1 MQAETNFAI
10 IRNFLV
16 ENITFIIYVI
26 DMKTDKKSLVRKSIA
41 LVNQNILADDLKR
54 IRGIGRSH
62 ISATVIMQAFGNKPQ
77 MNITEIAK
85 STGYARKNV
94 INSVNKLVE
103 LGILRPTLDKKWGQI
118 YCYDNLIGQAGELA
132 MNNTRT
138 QSKNGTY
145 LNFAGR
151 DYAIRQ
157 ADTPTKIKFKPDN
170 RHNNKPANKDSKNRL
185 YIADNLDTMKRIM
198 PEYQDSFDLIYVDS
212 PYNQPTARIPRMY
225 SDSFDGD
232 CDFLAFMYPRLM
244 LCQRLLNPKGLITV
258 SIGEDEMAQLKLI
271 MNEIF
276 GAENFINNITIED
289 KVAAGPMAGYTK
301 HKLPNVKSY
310 LLVYARD
317 KSNINFLNRLFDPI
331 DKKFATDYNVII
343 HSDLTKESLLDFLK
357 SNLVAKQEFKT
368 HNLPITI
375 KNIDKL
381 MQNSAVFEALI
392 YEKVVPILYKA
403 TTPQS
408 NAIKTP
414 LNCPQNTI
422 FIQDD
427 KLVELKENSTICH
440 YKPFMNRLQKTDE
453 GETANCL
460 IRGDVWKGYFVYK
473 NSVQNEGGVK
483 FTGKKPTALI
493 RDLLKW
499 IGTKD
504 AKVLDI
510 FAGSGTTGHTV
521 MLQNKLD
528 GGQRTFIL
536 CQTAETINPESKE
549 YNQGFKTID
558 QATTQRLKNTVI
570 ELANG
575 DGFQIWK
582 G

>member
-1 MQAETNFAI
+1 
-10 IRNFLV
+10 
-16 ENITFIIYVI
+16 
-26 DMKTDKKSLVRKSIA
+26 MKTSKNSLIRKSIIMA
-41 LVNQNILADDLKR
+41 NQNILADGLKR

-62 ISATVIMQAFGNKPQ
+62 TSATAIMNAFCNKPK
-77 MNITEIAK
+77 MNITEIVK

-132 MNNTRT
+132 MNDTRT
-138 QSKNGTY
+138 QNKNGSY
-145 LNFAGR
+145 LYFAGR

-185 YIADNLDTMKRIM
+185 YIADNLDSMKRIM
-198 PEYQDSFDLIYVDS
+198 PEHKDSFDLIYVDS

-225 SDSFDGD
+225 NDNFDGD

-244 LCQRLLNPKGLITV
+244 LCQRLLNPKGLIAV
-258 SIGEDEMAQLKLI
+258 SIGEDEMAQVKMIL
-271 MNEIF
+271 NEIF

-289 KVAAGPMAGYTK
+289 KVAAGPMSGYTK
-301 HKLPNVKSY
+301 YKMPNVKSY

-317 KSNINFLNRLFDPI
+317 KQNINFLNRLYDPVAS
-331 DKKFATDYNVII
+331 KFATDYNTII
-343 HSDLTKESLLDFLK
+343 HPDLKKESLIDFLK
-357 SNLVAKQEFKT
+357 SNPVATQEFKIY
-368 HNLPITI
+368 NLPITI

-381 MQNSAVFEALI
+381 MQNSAVFEAFI

-408 NAIKTP
+408 KALKTP
-414 LNCPQNTI
+414 LNCPQNAI

-427 KLVELKENSTICH
+427 KLLYKTENGITRH
-440 YKPFMNRLQKTDE
+440 YKPFINRLQKTDD
-453 GETANCL
+453 GEPVNSL
-460 IRGDVWKGYFVYK
+460 IRGDVWKGYYVYK
-473 NSVQNEGGVK
+473 NSVQNEGGVQ
-483 FTGKKPTALI
+483 FTGKKPIALI

-504 AKVLDI
+504 AKVLDV
-510 FAGSGTTGHTV
+510 FAGSATTAHAT

-558 QATTQRLKNTVI
+558 QATTQRLKNAVI

>member
-1 MQAETNFAI
+1 MI

-16 ENITFIIYVI
+16 EKITFSNY
-26 DMKTDKKSLVRKSIA
+26 DFGMKTGKNSLVRKSIVIA
-41 LVNQNILADDLKR
+41 NQNILADDLKR
-54 IRGIGRSH
+54 IQAIGRSR

-77 MNITEIAK
+77 MSITEIVTA
-85 STGYARKNV
+85 TGYARKNV

-118 YCYDNLIGQAGELA
+118 YCYDKLIGQAGELS
-132 MNNTRT
+132 MNNTGT
-138 QSKNGTY
+138 QNKNGCY
-145 LNFAGR
+145 LHFTGR
-151 DYAIRQ
+151 DFAIRH
-157 ADTPTKIKFKPDN
+157 ADIPTKIKFKPDN
-170 RHNNKPANKDSKNRL
+170 RHNNKPANKNSKNRL
-185 YIADNLDTMKRIM
+185 YIGDNLDTMKRIM
-198 PEYQDSFDLIYVDS
+198 SEHKDAFDLIYVDS

-225 SDSFDGD
+225 NDNFDGD

-244 LCQRLLNPKGLITV
+244 LCKRLLNPRGLIAV

-271 MNEIF
+271 LNEIF
-276 GAENFINNITIED
+276 GTENFINNITIED
-289 KVAAGPMAGYTK
+289 KVAAGPMSGYTQY
-301 HKLPNVKSY
+301 KLPNVKSY

-317 KSNINFLNRLFDPI
+317 KQNINFLNRLYDPVAS
-331 DKKFATDYNVII
+331 KFATDYNTII
-343 HSDLTKESLLDFLK
+343 HPDLKKESLIDFLK
-357 SNLVAKQEFKT
+357 SNPVATQEFKIY
-368 HNLPITI
+368 NLPITI

-381 MQNSAVFEALI
+381 MQNSAVFEAFI

-408 NAIKTP
+408 KALKTP
-414 LNCPQNTI
+414 SNCPPDAV
-422 FIQDD
+422 FILDD
-427 KLVELKENSTICH
+427 KLVELKENGVLCH
-440 YKPFMNRLQKTDE
+440 YKPFINRLQKNDD
-453 GETANCL
+453 GEPINSL
-460 IRGDVWKGYFVYK
+460 IRGDVWKGYYVYK
-473 NSVQNEGGVK
+473 NSVQNEGGVM
-483 FTGKKPTALI
+483 FTGKKPIALI

-558 QATTQRLKNTVI
+558 QVTTQRLKNAVI

>member
-1 MQAETNFAI
+1 
-10 IRNFLV
+10 
-16 ENITFIIYVI
+16 
-26 DMKTDKKSLVRKSIA
+26 MKASKNSLVRKSIVIA
-41 LVNQNILADDLKR
+41 NQNILADDLKR
-54 IRGIGRSH
+54 IQAIGRSR

-77 MNITEIAK
+77 MNITEIVTA
-85 STGYARKNV
+85 TGYARKNV

-118 YCYDNLIGQAGELA
+118 YCYDKLIGQAGELS

-225 SDSFDGD
+225 NDNFGGD
-232 CDFLAFMYPRLM
+232 CDFLAFLYPRLM
-244 LCQRLLNPKGLITV
+244 LCKRLLNPRGLIAV
-258 SIGEDEMAQLKLI
+258 SIGEDEMAQVKLI

-289 KVAAGPMAGYTK
+289 KVAAGPMSGYTQY
-301 HKLPNVKSY
+301 KLPNTKSY
-310 LLVYARD
+310 LLAYARD

-408 NAIKTP
+408 KALKTP
-414 LNCPQNTI
+414 LNCPQNTV
-422 FIQDD
+422 FVLDG
-427 KLVELKENSTICH
+427 KLVELKEKGALCH
-440 YKPFMNRLQKTDE
+440 YKQFLNRLQKNDD
-453 GETANCL
+453 GEPINSL

-510 FAGSGTTGHTV
+510 FAGSATTAHAA

-558 QATTQRLKNTVI
+558 QATAQRLKNAVI

>member
-1 MQAETNFAI
+1 
-10 IRNFLV
+10 
-16 ENITFIIYVI
+16 
-26 DMKTDKKSLVRKSIA
+26 MKTDKKSLMRKSVA
-41 LVNQNILADDLKR
+41 LANHDILAKDLKR
-54 IRGIGRSH
+54 VQTIGRSR
-62 ISATVIMQAFGNKPQ
+62 ISATAILKAFANKPQ
-77 MNITEIAK
+77 MTINEIVDITK
-85 STGYARKNV
+85 YARKNV
-94 INSVNKLVE
+94 INSVHKLVDM
-103 LGILRPTLDKKWGQI
+103 GILRPTLGKQRNEI
-118 YCYDNLIGQAGELA
+118 YSYSEMIGQAGELS

-138 QSKNGTY
+138 QNKNGTY

-185 YIADNLDTMKRIM
+185 YIGDNLDTMKWLIS
-198 PEYQDSFDLIYVDS
+198 EYKDSFDLIYVDS

-276 GAENFINNITIED
+276 GQENFINNITIED
-289 KVAAGPMAGYTK
+289 KVAAGPMSGYTQY
-301 HKLPNVKSY
+301 KLPNTKSY

-317 KSNINFLNRLFDPI
+317 KQNINFLNRLFDPI

-357 SNLVAKQEFKT
+357 SNPVATQEFKIY
-368 HNLPITI
+368 NLPITI

-381 MQNSAVFEALI
+381 MQNSAVFEAFM
-392 YEKVVPILYKA
+392 YEKVAPILYKA

-414 LNCPQNTI
+414 LNCPQNAV
-422 FIQDD
+422 FILDD
-427 KLVELKENSTICH
+427 KLVELKEKGILCH
-440 YKPFMNRLQKTDE
+440 YKPFMNRLQKNDD
-453 GETANCL
+453 GEPINSL

-499 IGTKD
+499 IGTKN

-510 FAGSGTTGHTV
+510 FAGSGTTGHAI

-528 GGQRTFIL
+528 GGSRSFIL
-536 CQTAETINPESKE
+536 CQTAEPVNPDSAE
-549 YNQGFKTID
+549 YNQGFTTID
-558 QATTQRLKNTVI
+558 QATIKRLKNVVVETG
-570 ELANG
+570 NG
-575 DGFQIWK
+575 DGFQVWRNK
-582 G
+582 TDNHLT

>member
-1 MQAETNFAI
+1 
-10 IRNFLV
+10 
-16 ENITFIIYVI
+16 
-26 DMKTDKKSLVRKSIA
+26 MKTSKNSLVRKSIVIA
-41 LVNQNILADDLKR
+41 NQNILADDLKR
-54 IRGIGRSH
+54 IQAIGRSR

-77 MNITEIAK
+77 MNVTEIVNA
-85 STGYARKNV
+85 TGYARKNV

-118 YCYDNLIGQAGELA
+118 YCYDNLIGQAGEL
-132 MNNTRT
+132 
-138 QSKNGTY
+138 SKNDTGTQNKNGCY
-145 LNFAGR
+145 LHFTGR
-151 DYAIRQ
+151 DFAIRQ
-157 ADTPTKIKFKPDN
+157 ADTKTKVKFKPDN
-170 RHNNKPANKDSKNRL
+170 RHNNKSSNKDSQNRL
-185 YIADNLDTMKRIM
+185 YIGDNLDTMKWLIS
-198 PEYQDSFDLIYVDS
+198 EYKDSFDLIYVDS

-232 CDFLAFMYPRLM
+232 CEFLAFMYPRLT
-244 LCQRLLNPKGLITV
+244 LCKRLLNMRGLIAV

-276 GAENFINNITIED
+276 GQENFINNITIED
-289 KVAAGPMAGYTK
+289 KVAAGPMSGYTK
-301 HKLPNVKSY
+301 YKLPNVKSY

-317 KSNINFLNRLFDPI
+317 KSNINFLNRLYDPI
-331 DKKFATDYNVII
+331 ASKFATDYNTII
-343 HSDLTKESLLDFLK
+343 HPDLKKEPLLNFLK
-357 SNLVAKQEFKT
+357 NNPTATQEFKA
-368 HNLPITI
+368 HNLPVNL
-375 KNIDKL
+375 KNIEKL
-381 MQNSAVFEALI
+381 MQNSAVFEAFF
-392 YEKVVPILYKA
+392 YEHIAPKLYKA
-403 TTPQS
+403 TVPQS
-408 NAIKTP
+408 NALKTP
-414 LNCPQNTI
+414 LNCPQNAV
-422 FIQDD
+422 FILDD
-427 KLVELKENSTICH
+427 KLVELKEKGILCH
-440 YKPFMNRLQKTDE
+440 YKPFMNRLQKNDD
-453 GETANCL
+453 GEPINSL

-499 IGTKD
+499 IGTKN
-504 AKVLDI
+504 AKVLDV
-510 FAGSGTTGHTV
+510 FAGSGTTSHAV

-536 CQTAETINPESKE
+536 CQTAEIINPESKE

-558 QATTQRLKNTVI
+558 QATTQRLKNAVI

>member
-1 MQAETNFAI
+1 
-10 IRNFLV
+10 
-16 ENITFIIYVI
+16 
-26 DMKTDKKSLVRKSIA
+26 MKTDKKSLMRKSVA
-41 LVNQNILADDLKR
+41 LANHDILAKDLKR
-54 IRGIGRSH
+54 VQTIGRSR
-62 ISATVIMQAFGNKPQ
+62 ISATAILEAFANKPQ
-77 MNITEIAK
+77 MTINEIVDITK
-85 STGYARKNV
+85 YARKNV
-94 INSVNKLVE
+94 INSVHKLVDM
-103 LGILRPTLDKKWGQI
+103 GILHPTLGKQRNEI
-118 YCYDNLIGQAGELA
+118 YSYSEMIGQAGELS

-138 QSKNGTY
+138 QNKNGTY

-185 YIADNLDTMKRIM
+185 YIGDNLDTMKWLIS
-198 PEYQDSFDLIYVDS
+198 EYKDSFDLIYVDS

-276 GAENFINNITIED
+276 GQENFINNITIED
-289 KVAAGPMAGYTK
+289 KVAAGPMSGYTQY
-301 HKLPNVKSY
+301 KLPNTKSY

-317 KSNINFLNRLFDPI
+317 KQNINFLNRLFDPI

-357 SNLVAKQEFKT
+357 SNPVATQEFKIY
-368 HNLPITI
+368 NLPITI

-381 MQNSAVFEALI
+381 MQNSAVFEAFM
-392 YEKVVPILYKA
+392 YEKVAPILYKA

-414 LNCPQNTI
+414 LNCPQNAV
-422 FIQDD
+422 FILDD
-427 KLVELKENSTICH
+427 KLVELKEKGILCH
-440 YKPFMNRLQKTDE
+440 YKPFMNRLQKNDD
-453 GETANCL
+453 GEPINSL

-499 IGTKD
+499 IGTKN

-510 FAGSGTTGHTV
+510 FAGSGTTGHAI

-528 GGQRTFIL
+528 GGSRSFIL
-536 CQTAETINPESKE
+536 CQTAEPVNPDSAE
-549 YNQGFKTID
+549 YNQGFTTID
-558 QATTQRLKNTVI
+558 QATIKRLKNVVVETG
-570 ELANG
+570 NG
-575 DGFQIWK
+575 DGFQVWRNK
-582 G
+582 TDNHLT

>member
-1 MQAETNFAI
+1 
-10 IRNFLV
+10 
-16 ENITFIIYVI
+16 
-26 DMKTDKKSLVRKSIA
+26 MKTDKKSLMRKSVA
-41 LVNQNILADDLKR
+41 LANHDILAKDLKR
-54 IRGIGRSH
+54 VQTIGRSR
-62 ISATVIMQAFGNKPQ
+62 ISATAILKAFANKPQ
-77 MNITEIAK
+77 MTINEIVDITK
-85 STGYARKNV
+85 YARKNV
-94 INSVNKLVE
+94 INSVHKLVDM
-103 LGILRPTLDKKWGQI
+103 GILHPTLGKQRNEI
-118 YCYDNLIGQAGELA
+118 YSYSEMIGQAGELS

-138 QSKNGTY
+138 QNKNGTY

-185 YIADNLDTMKRIM
+185 YIGDNLDTMKWLIS
-198 PEYQDSFDLIYVDS
+198 EYKDSFDLIYVDS

-276 GAENFINNITIED
+276 GQENFINNITIED
-289 KVAAGPMAGYTK
+289 KVAAGPMSGYTQY
-301 HKLPNVKSY
+301 KLPNTKSY

-317 KSNINFLNRLFDPI
+317 KQNINFLNRLFDPI

-357 SNLVAKQEFKT
+357 SNPVATQEFKIY
-368 HNLPITI
+368 NLPITI

-381 MQNSAVFEALI
+381 MQNSAVFEAFM
-392 YEKVVPILYKA
+392 YEKVIPMLYKA
-403 TTPQS
+403 TKPQS

-440 YKPFMNRLQKTDE
+440 YKPFMNRIQKTDE

-460 IRGDVWKGYFVYK
+460 IRGDVWKSFYVYK
-473 NSVQNEGGVK
+473 NSVQSEGGIK
-483 FTGKKPTALI
+483 FTGKKPIALI
-493 RDLLKW
+493 RDILKW

-510 FAGSGTTGHTV
+510 FAGSGTTGHAI

-528 GGQRTFIL
+528 GGSRSFIL
-536 CQTAETINPESKE
+536 CQTAEPVNPDSAE
-549 YNQGFKTID
+549 YSQGFTTID
-558 QATTQRLKNTVI
+558 QATIKRLKNVVVETG
-570 ELANG
+570 NG
-575 DGFQIWK
+575 DGFQVWRNK
-582 G
+582 TDNYLT

>member
-1 MQAETNFAI
+1 
-10 IRNFLV
+10 
-16 ENITFIIYVI
+16 
-26 DMKTDKKSLVRKSIA
+26 MKTDKKSFIRKSLA
-41 LVNQNILADDLKR
+41 LANQDVLAKDLKR
-54 IRGIGRSH
+54 AQTIGRSR
-62 ISATVIMQAFGNKPQ
+62 ISATAILKAFANKPQ
-77 MNITEIAK
+77 MTINEIVDITK
-85 STGYARKNV
+85 YARKNV
-94 INSVNKLVE
+94 INSVHKLVDM
-103 LGILRPTLDKKWGQI
+103 GILHPTLGKQRNEI
-118 YCYDNLIGQAGELA
+118 YSYSEMIGQAGELS

-138 QSKNGTY
+138 QNKNGTY

-185 YIADNLDTMKRIM
+185 YIGDNLDTMKWLM
-198 PEYQDSFDLIYVDS
+198 PEYKGNFDLIYVDS

-225 SDSFDGD
+225 NDSFDGD
-232 CDFLAFMYPRLM
+232 CDFFAFMYPRLM
-244 LCQRLLNPKGLITV
+244 LCQRLLNPKGLIAV
-258 SIGEDEMAQLKLI
+258 SIGEDEMAQVKMIL
-271 MNEIF
+271 NEIF

-301 HKLPNVKSY
+301 YKLPNVKSY

-317 KSNINFLNRLFDPI
+317 KSQINFLNRLYDPI
-331 DKKFATDYNVII
+331 DKKFATDYNIII
-343 HSDLTKESLLDFLK
+343 HSDLSHEPLIDFLK
-357 SNLVAKQEFKT
+357 SNPVSVQEFKT
-368 HNLPITI
+368 RNLPITL

-381 MQNSAVFEALI
+381 MQNSAVFERFVH
-392 YEKVVPILYKA
+392 EVVVPMLYKP

-440 YKPFMNRLQKTDE
+440 YKPFMNRIQKTDE
-453 GETANCL
+453 GETANFL
-460 IRGDVWKGYFVYK
+460 IRGDVWKGFYVYK
-473 NSVQNEGGVK
+473 NSVQSEGGIK
-483 FTGKKPTALI
+483 FTGKKPIALI
-493 RDLLKW
+493 RDILKW

-504 AKVLDI
+504 AKVLDV
-510 FAGSGTTGHTV
+510 FAGSGTTGHAV

-558 QATTQRLKNTVI
+558 QATTQRLKNAVI